1 MDLNK
6 MECKMEA
13 VPGASCTK
21 PHLLTGS
28 YSIRTTRGQSDDVTA
43 GGVED
48 GSALTLTLLT

>member
-28 YSIRTTRGQSDDVTA
+28 YSIRTTRGQSDDVIA